1 MTFNDDFLTWLE
13 AQQNSPV
20 YYDLLPDTS
29 EDCVFFHTFSVVPE
43 TLGVRRYIQVQVLR
57 KHHPDSY
64 RTAWDL
70 AKKLDSGI
78 DEDLVSLSGDRQVV
92 IRPTARPRFMSYDDR
107 KRAKHYFEIVVFD
120 DDKE

>member
-1 MTFNDDFLTWLE
+1 MTFNDIFTAWLE
-13 AQQNSPV
+13 AEQPSQV
-20 YYDLLPDTS
+20 YFDFLPDSS
-29 EDCVFFHTFSVVPE
+29 EDCVYFHTFSVVPE

-64 RTAWDL
+64 KTAWDL

-78 DEDLVSLSGDRQVV
+78 DEDLIPLREDRQVI